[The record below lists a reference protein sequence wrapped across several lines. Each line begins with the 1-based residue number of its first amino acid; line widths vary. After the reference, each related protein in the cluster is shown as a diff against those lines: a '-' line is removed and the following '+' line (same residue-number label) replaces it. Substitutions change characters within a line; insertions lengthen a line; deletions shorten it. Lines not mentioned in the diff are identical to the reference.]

1 MYSQGPCSVHSL
13 YMDKLLYSGL
23 FMVHLTK
30 LIPMLSDRMSNE
42 EWIGM
47 DMKGSGCSELSS
59 GLYCRVRQYNPEDSS
74 EHHTRRREN
83 LKPHK
88 GSGCCL
94 IYKTILASD
103 CRDCGANAQI
113 QDINFFPE
121 NLICNTAPNLLE
133 TQLTNNFITKVQH
146 KTYMLIIQERL
157 VSRQKLH
164 VRKSVRATSLALK

>member
-1 MYSQGPCSVHSL
+1 MSLFNLKCNSNVFSGSLFCPFSLHGQTTVLWFIYGPSDKAYTNVKWYS
-13 YMDKLLYSGL
+13 
-23 FMVHLTK
+23 
-30 LIPMLSDRMSNE
+30 RMSNE

-47 DMKGSGCSELSS
+47 DM
-59 GLYCRVRQYNPEDSS
+59 
-74 EHHTRRREN
+74 
-83 LKPHK
+83 K

-121 NLICNTAPNLLE
+121 NLICNSAPNLLE
-133 TQLTNNFITKVQH
+133 TQLTNNFRTKVQH

-157 VSRQKLH
+157 VSRQTWH